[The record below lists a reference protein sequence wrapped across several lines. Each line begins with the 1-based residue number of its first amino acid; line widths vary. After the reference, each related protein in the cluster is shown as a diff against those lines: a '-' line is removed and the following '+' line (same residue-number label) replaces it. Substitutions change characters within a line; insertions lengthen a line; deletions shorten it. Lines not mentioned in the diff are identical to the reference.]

1 MPFLLFFA
9 ERQNDL
15 LENATHP
22 KSGSTVQSE
31 LVTRNMTRV
40 FNFKMISLSHRN
52 HLPQHTGKMHNISVA
67 THAEIQINEVMRARG
82 RTVGQ

>member
-31 LVTRNMTRV
+31 LVT
-40 FNFKMISLSHRN
+40 
-52 HLPQHTGKMHNISVA
+52 
-67 THAEIQINEVMRARG
+67 
-82 RTVGQ
+82 